1 MNKDSKNEVDEDISF
16 EESEK
21 RVINCCI
28 TTVILSLL
36 VICVTL
42 TLVQVFMI
50 DHQPIIFMP
59 QVQNNIY
66 GKI

>member
-21 RVINCCI
+21 RINNCCI
-28 TTVILSLL
+28 ITGIFSFL

-50 DHQPIIFMP
+50 DHQPKSFTP

-66 GKI
+66 GNI

>member
-21 RVINCCI
+21 RINNCCI
-28 TTVILSLL
+28 TTGILFLL
-36 VICVTL
+36 VICVNL

-50 DHQPIIFMP
+50 DHQPVIFMP
-59 QVQNNIY
+59 QFQNNIY

>member
-21 RVINCCI
+21 RIINCFNF
-28 TTVILSLL
+28 TGILSLL

-50 DHQPIIFMP
+50 DHQPKSFTP

-66 GKI
+66 GNI